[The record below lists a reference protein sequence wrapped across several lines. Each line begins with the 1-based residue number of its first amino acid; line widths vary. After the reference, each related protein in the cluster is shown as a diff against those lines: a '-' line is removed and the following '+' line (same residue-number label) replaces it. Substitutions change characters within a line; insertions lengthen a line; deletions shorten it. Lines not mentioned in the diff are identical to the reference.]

1 MALKALM
8 LRKKIDLK
16 KKERSALEEQRQK
29 LLTRE
34 AELEKAIDEVT
45 NEEEEKAVQEDVDK
59 LTQEKDELTK
69 QENGL
74 DETIKQLETEL
85 AETEAAQD
93 TTPPASEPTP
103 AAESGERSKK
113 KMNNLERS
121 HAQARDR
128 VFGNMTRAEQ
138 NEMIQRADVKAF
150 LASVRDAMQSKS
162 TKRSINN
169 IGLTIPEVFLGLL
182 RQNVILSSKLY
193 KHVTVSNI
201 SGEGRIL
208 VASDV
213 PEAVWTECCANLN
226 ELDMTFYQD
235 SFGCW
240 KLGGYFVV
248 CNANLEDSD
257 LDLAAEVLST
267 LAQSLGFTDD
277 KTIIFGTGVNMPQGI
292 VTRLAQESQ
301 PAGYAPTA
309 RPWVDLHTTNIKTI
323 ANTYTGLAL
332 FQQLVLAAG
341 AAKNKY
347 SRGDKV
353 WVMNEFT
360 HNYLMAQA
368 MSIDASGAITSG
380 INGTMPVIG
389 GMIEIL
395 PDSIMP
401 DYNILMGYYDLYRLI
416 ERAGEK
422 FASSEEYFFLSDQ
435 TVFKATVRWD
445 GKPIIAEGFV
455 LIGIN
460 GTAPTT
466 TATFKGD
473 GANEPTA
480 VLLPATATVVAGQ
493 KLQLRPTV
501 LPYGVNTTFTWE
513 SGTTAKATVSAT
525 GEVTGVA
532 AGTSVITVTTGNGL
546 TAQCT
551 VTVTAAS

>member
-16 KKERSALEEQRQK
+16 KKERSALEEQRKK

-34 AELEKAIDEVT
+34 AELEKTIEEVT
-45 NEEEEKAVQEDVDK
+45 NDEEEKAVQEDVDK
-59 LTQEKDELTK
+59 LTQEKDDLTK

-93 TTPPASEPTP
+93 TTPPASELTP

-121 HAQARDR
+121 HAQARAR
-128 VFGNMTRAEQ
+128 VFGDMTRTEQ
-138 NEMIQRADVKAF
+138 TEMIQRDDVKAF

-162 TKRSINN
+162 AKRSINN

-208 VASDV
+208 VAGDV

-332 FQQLVLAAG
+332 FQQMVLAAG

-353 WVMNEFT
+353 WIMNEFT

-380 INGTMPVIG
+380 VNGTMPVIG

-435 TVFKATVRWD
+435 TVFKTTARWD

-466 TATFKGD
+466 TVTFKGD

>member
-16 KKERSALEEQRQK
+16 KKERSALDDQLKALEK
-29 LLTRE
+29 RE
-34 AELEKAIDEVT
+34 AALEADINEVNT
-45 NEEEEKAVQEDVDK
+45 EEEEQAVQESVDQLIEEKEK
-59 LTQEKDELTK
+59 LEETVDALDTAIKELEDEL
-69 QENGL
+69 EA
-74 DETIKQLETEL
+74 LEEAQN
-85 AETEAAQD
+85 AE
-93 TTPPASEPTP
+93 PPASEPTP

-113 KMNNLERS
+113 IMNTLERS
-121 HAQARDR
+121 HAQARAL
-128 VFGNMTRAEQ
+128 VFGGMTRAEQ
-138 NEMIQRADVKAF
+138 TEMIQRDDVKAF

-162 TKRSINN
+162 AKRSINN

-208 VASDV
+208 VAGDV

-277 KTIIFGTGVNMPQGI
+277 KTILFGTGVNMPQGI
-292 VTRLAQESQ
+292 ITRLAQTSQ

-332 FQQLVLAAG
+332 FQQLVLGAG

-347 SRGDKV
+347 SRGEKV

-360 HNYLMAQA
+360 YNFLMAQA
-368 MSIDASGAITSG
+368 MSIDASGAVTSG

-389 GMIEIL
+389 GAIEIL

-455 LIGIN
+455 LFGIN

-480 VLLPATATVVAGQ
+480 VLLPATATVAVGAR
-493 KLQLRPTV
+493 LQLRPTV
-501 LPYGVNTTFTWE
+501 LPYGVNTTFTWT
-513 SGTTAKATVSAT
+513 SGTAAKATVSTT

-532 AGTSVITVTTGNGL
+532 TGSSVITVTTGNGL

-551 VTVTAAS
+551 VTVTAE

>member
-16 KKERSALEEQRQK
+16 KKERSALEEQRKK

-93 TTPPASEPTP
+93 TTPPTSEPTP

-128 VFGNMTRAEQ
+128 VFGNMTRTEQ
-138 NEMIQRADVKAF
+138 TEMIQRDDVKAF

-208 VASDV
+208 VAGDV
-213 PEAVWTECCANLN
+213 PEAVWTDCCANLN

-323 ANTYTGLAL
+323 ADTYTGLAL

-493 KLQLRPTV
+493 KVQLRPSV
-501 LPYGVNTTFTWE
+501 LPYGVNTTFTWK

-532 AGTSVITVTTGNGL
+532 AGDSVITVTTDNGL

-551 VTVTAAS
+551 VTVTAS

>member
-16 KKERSALEEQRQK
+16 KKERSALEEQRKQ

-34 AELEKAIDEVT
+34 AELETAVSEVNT
-45 NEEEEKAVQEDVDK
+45 EEEEQAVQESVDQLIEEKEK
-59 LTQEKDELTK
+59 LEETVDALDNAIKEL
-69 QENGL
+69 E
-74 DETIKQLETEL
+74 EELEALE
-85 AETEAAQD
+85 EAQD

-128 VFGNMTRAEQ
+128 VFGNMTRTEQ
-138 NEMIQRADVKAF
+138 TEMIQRDDVKAF

-162 TKRSINN
+162 AKRSINN

-182 RQNVILSSKLY
+182 RQNVILASKLY

-201 SGEGRIL
+201 RGEGRIL
-208 VASDV
+208 VSGDV

-360 HNYLMAQA
+360 HNFLMAQA

-435 TVFKATVRWD
+435 TVFKSTVRWD

-532 AGTSVITVTTGNGL
+532 AGTSVITVTTDNGL

-551 VTVTAAS
+551 VTVTAS

>member
-16 KKERSALEEQRQK
+16 KKERSALEEQRKK

-34 AELEKAIDEVT
+34 AELETAVSEVNT
-45 NEEEEKAVQEDVDK
+45 EEEEQAVQESVDQLIEEKEK
-59 LTQEKDELTK
+59 LEETVDALDTAIKEL
-69 QENGL
+69 E
-74 DETIKQLETEL
+74 EELEALE
-85 AETEAAQD
+85 EAQD
-93 TTPPASEPTP
+93 TTPPPAAEPTP

-128 VFGNMTRAEQ
+128 VFGNMTRTEQ
-138 NEMIQRADVKAF
+138 TEMIQRDDVKAF

-208 VASDV
+208 VAGDV
-213 PEAVWTECCANLN
+213 PEAVWTDCCANLN

-360 HNYLMAQA
+360 HNFLMAQA

-380 INGTMPVIG
+380 VNGTMPVIG
-389 GMIEIL
+389 GLIEIL

-435 TVFKATVRWD
+435 TVFKSTVRWD

-501 LPYGVNTTFTWE
+501 LPYGVNTTFTWK
-513 SGTTAKATVSAT
+513 SGTVGKATVSAT

-532 AGTSVITVTTGNGL
+532 AGDSVITVTTDNGL

-551 VTVTAAS
+551 VTVTAS

>member
-16 KKERSALEEQRQK
+16 KKERSALDDQLKALEK
-29 LLTRE
+29 RE
-34 AELEKAIDEVT
+34 AALEDDINEVNT
-45 NEEEEKAVQEDVDK
+45 EEEEQAVQESVDQLIEEKEK
-59 LTQEKDELTK
+59 LEETVDALDTAIKELEDEL
-69 QENGL
+69 EA
-74 DETIKQLETEL
+74 LEEAQN
-85 AETEAAQD
+85 AE
-93 TTPPASEPTP
+93 PPASEPTP

-113 KMNNLERS
+113 IMNTHERS
-121 HAQARDR
+121 HAQARAL
-128 VFGNMTRAEQ
+128 VFGGMTRAEQ
-138 NEMIQRADVKAF
+138 TEMIQRDDVKAF

-208 VASDV
+208 VAGDV

-277 KTIIFGTGVNMPQGI
+277 KTILFGTGVNMPQGI
-292 VTRLAQESQ
+292 ITRLAQTSQ

-323 ANTYTGLAL
+323 ADTYTGLAL
-332 FQQLVLAAG
+332 FQQLVLGAG

-347 SRGDKV
+347 SRGEKV

-360 HNYLMAQA
+360 YNFLMAQA
-368 MSIDASGAITSG
+368 MSIDASGAVTSG

-389 GMIEIL
+389 GAIEIL

-401 DYNILMGYYDLYRLI
+401 DYNILMGYYDLYRLV

-455 LIGIN
+455 LFGIN
-460 GTAPTT
+460 GTTPSTT
-466 TATFKGD
+466 VTFKGD

-480 VLLPATATVVAGQ
+480 VLLPATATVAVGA

-501 LPYGVNTTFTWE
+501 LPYGVNTTFTFA
-513 SGTTAKATVSAT
+513 SGTVGKATVSAT

-532 AGTSVITVTTGNGL
+532 TGSSVITVTTDNGL

-551 VTVTAAS
+551 VTVTAE

>member
-16 KKERSALEEQRQK
+16 KKERSALDAQLKDLEK
-29 LLTRE
+29 RE
-34 AELEKAIDEVT
+34 AELEADINEVNT
-45 NEEEEKAVQEDVDK
+45 EEEEQAVQESVDQLIEEKEK
-59 LTQEKDELTK
+59 LEETVDALDTAIKELEDEL
-69 QENGL
+69 EA
-74 DETIKQLETEL
+74 LEE
-85 AETEAAQD
+85 AQD
-93 TTPPASEPTP
+93 ATPAEPTP
-103 AAESGERSKK
+103 AAESEERSKK
-113 KMNNLERS
+113 NMNNLERS
-121 HAQARDR
+121 HAQARAL
-128 VFGNMTRAEQ
+128 VFGDMTRAEQ
-138 NEMIQRADVKAF
+138 TEMIQREDVKAF

-208 VASDV
+208 VAGDV

-277 KTIIFGTGVNMPQGI
+277 KTITFGTGVNMPQGI

-380 INGTMPVIG
+380 VNGTMPVIG

-435 TVFKATVRWD
+435 TVFKANVRWD

-460 GTAPTT
+460 GTTPTT
-466 TATFKGD
+466 SATFKGD
-473 GANEPTA
+473 GANAPTA
-480 VLLPATATVVAGQ
+480 VLLPATATVAVGA
-493 KLQLRPTV
+493 KVQLRPTV
-501 LPYGVNTTFTWE
+501 LPYGVNTTFTWV
-513 SGTTAKATVSAT
+513 SGTVAKATVSST

-532 AGTSVITVTTGNGL
+532 TGSSVITVTTGNGL

-551 VTVTAAS
+551 VTVTAE